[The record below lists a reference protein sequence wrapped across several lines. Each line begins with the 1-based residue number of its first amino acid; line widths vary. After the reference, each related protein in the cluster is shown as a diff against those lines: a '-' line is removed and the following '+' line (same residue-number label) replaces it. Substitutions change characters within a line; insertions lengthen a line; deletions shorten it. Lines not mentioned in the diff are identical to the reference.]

1 MFTLLLLLSFSVV
14 RLLELTMEKEKGGGG
29 LTCATAQALLVG
41 TKRLLL
47 SPSPPPLLGAEESE
61 RGKESF

>member
-1 MFTLLLLLSFSVV
+1 
-14 RLLELTMEKEKGGGG
+14 MEKEKGGGG

-47 SPSPPPLLGAEESE
+47 SPSPPPLFGAEESE